1 MDSQL
6 NMTEYRDQ
14 FLEAFVGA
22 KLFNMD
28 NLANVGVMITATVS
42 MYSNHRTRILT
53 NGLLSI

>member
-1 MDSQL
+1 
-6 NMTEYRDQ
+6 MTEYRDQ